1 MSSQT
6 STVDVQHNPLLDLD
20 AVLPILIA
28 RDKTPIK
35 YVCTSSLDGYL
46 PYDIFYRD
54 TPHPV
59 FGNHYF
65 GLNGELITNADLVE
79 SLPFLCILEDNKY
92 YYSRYRH
99 DFVRHNNS
107 FIDGGRDYVRT
118 NSGTHQFIVHNGM
131 FIPSSSQ
138 VV

>member
-65 GLNGELITNADLVE
+65 GLNGEFITNADLVE
-79 SLPFLCILEDNKY
+79 SLPFLCILQDNKY
-92 YYSRYRH
+92 YYSQYRH
-99 DFVRHNNS
+99 DFVRHNSS

-118 NSGTHQFIVHNGM
+118 NSDTYPFIVRNGM
-131 FIPSSSQ
+131 FIPRTSQ